1 VYFVS
6 PTFQR
11 RFVPGFRG
19 LTGLGQAA
27 PPTADSTQVQVDT
40 ADVLNLGQSLR
51 DAQTRLTNLLA
62 QMRQDPELARQIG
75 PSVTAQQAALGD
87 LTARYV
93 GVYTAIFGQP
103 PAGLGS
109 PLLVAAAV
117 AVILAYVTAQLYLW
131 HQKQDVLE
139 EQAKAQILAEQNRQ
153 SIIQM
158 AQQKQNDAQ
167 QQAAAGDA
175 AGAADSQA
183 AAMALLQQAGTPGLQ
198 PAPPPGA
205 QGFAD
210 WIKANW
216 LPVVGIGAGLILLP
230 RMMR

>member
-6 PTFQR
+6 PNFQR
-11 RFVPGFRG
+11 RYAPGFRG
-19 LTGLGQAA
+19 LGQAPA
-27 PPTADSTQVQVDT
+27 SSAGSTQVQVDT
-40 ADVLNLGQSLR
+40 SDVLSLGQSLR
-51 DAQTRLTNLLA
+51 DAQTRLTVILA
-62 QMRQDPELARQIG
+62 QMRQDPELARAIG
-75 PSVTAQQAALGD
+75 PSITAQQAALGE
-87 LTARYV
+87 LTSKYV

-103 PAGLGS
+103 PVGLGN
-109 PLLVAAAV
+109 PVVIAAAV

-139 EQAKAQILAEQNRQ
+139 QQARAQILAEQNRQ

-167 QQAAAGDA
+167 TQAAAGDA

-183 AAMALLQQAGTPGLQ
+183 AAMALLQQAGIPGMQ
-198 PAPPPGA
+198 PPPPPGG
-205 QGFAD
+205 QSFAD
-210 WIKANW
+210 WIRSNW
-216 LPVVGIGAGLILLP
+216 LPVAGIGAALLIVP